1 MRGWMYEAMPSL
13 YVIAG
18 PNGAGKTTFIKRFA
32 PRELALLDFINA
44 DEIARGLAPLAPQRE
59 LLEAGRL
66 VLDRFRRF
74 VEEGRNFCLETT
86 LSGRTYRKYFEMA
99 RRVGYHVRL
108 DFLLLPTVDDSI
120 RRVADRV
127 KQGGHDV
134 PLEDLQRRFKVC
146 VQNLFAVYR
155 PVIDRWS
162 LYDNGSHAPILLGYG
177 DSNTLTVVAKEAFE
191 KVVNDFNLKL

>member
-1 MRGWMYEAMPSL
+1 MRSL
-13 YVIAG
+13 YIIAG

-32 PRELALLDFINA
+32 PRHLALLDFINA

-66 VLDRFRRF
+66 VLERFHRF
-74 VEEGRNFCLETT
+74 VEERRDFCLETT
-86 LSGRTYRKYFEMA
+86 LSGRTYRKYFELA

-127 KQGGHDV
+127 EQGGHDV
-134 PLEDLQRRFKVC
+134 PLEDLRRRFKVC
-146 VQNLFAVYR
+146 VQNLFTVYR

-162 LYDNGSHAPILLGYG
+162 IYDNGQHVPVLLAYG
-177 DSNTLTVVAKEAFE
+177 DAVDLTVVAKEAFA
-191 KVVNDFNLKL
+191 KVVTDFELPL

>member
-1 MRGWMYEAMPSL
+1 VPSL

-66 VLDRFRRF
+66 VLERFRKF
-74 VEEGRNFCLETT
+74 VDERRDFCLETT
-86 LSGRTYRKYFEMA
+86 LSGRTYRKYFELA
-99 RRVGYHVRL
+99 RRAGYHVRL

-127 KQGGHDV
+127 EQGGHDV

-146 VQNLFAVYR
+146 VQNLFTVYR
-155 PVIDRWS
+155 SVIDRWS
-162 LYDNGSHAPILLGYG
+162 IYDNGEHTPVLLAYG
-177 DSNTLTVVAKEAFE
+177 DATNLTVVARDAFQ
-191 KVVNDFNLKL
+191 KIITDFDLPL